1 MNIGTHAKRVADI
14 LGDAAV
20 HGMFSKLVQI
30 EVGRCLRK
38 KERLKEE
45 LALYEK
51 RFGMDSQR
59 AWVEYQKG
67 KLSDDG
73 DIMEWMMLFENFRAL
88 VRQNDRLS
96 QIDTLQ

>member
-1 MNIGTHAKRVADI
+1 MNIETRAKRVADV
-14 LGDAAV
+14 LGEAV
-20 HGMFSKLVQI
+20 VQSTFSKLVEI
-30 EVGRCLRK
+30 EVGKCLRQM
-38 KERLKEE
+38 ESLKEE
-45 LALYEK
+45 LAIYEK

-67 KLSDDG
+67 KLGDDG

-88 VRQNDRLS
+88 VKQNDRLS